1 MYEALQEVDDDFPNE
16 KSDAARQR
24 KSRCTRCV
32 LNLLRDA
39 AESAGVL

>member
-1 MYEALQEVDDDFPNE
+1 VLQEVDDDFPAD
-16 KSDAARQR
+16 KSEAARQR
-24 KSRCTRCV
+24 KSRCSRCV